1 MTLGNASIDCRAMRN
16 AHRIHRYPNFAAIPA
31 SAFIALSPTSALGAG
46 DIIFTISPYFLKTEK
61 YFLGVAHQ
69 KSSSVHFKTVR
80 AVV

>member
-1 MTLGNASIDCRAMRN
+1 MDCYAMRN
-16 AHRIHRYPNFAAIPA
+16 AQRKCRYPSLAAIPA

-61 YFLGVAHQ
+61 YFLGVALQ
-69 KSSSVHFKTVR
+69 KSSSAHLKTVR